1 MANSYRYPLQRIDQT
16 SDYLKIQVI
25 KYEAPGIDSGGGL
38 GFQLNRGSETNRVSG
53 EDQKKRIQGTIYL
66 PIPEGLTDMN
76 ATNWDGG
83 TLDPLSAAATD
94 TLMDVVKQFSLDDKR
109 DFGQKVSGALD
120 TLKSTGN
127 KFIAGMDERT
137 QDAVMRA
144 LLSQVVNVPG
154 QNVDINSLTS
164 RAQGIVLNPN
174 LELLFKGVVL
184 RSFNFNYSLTPRS
197 RAESNQVKS
206 IINTFKRRMAAKT
219 TASTAGSAGL
229 FLSSPDV
236 FQLEFMRGGQP
247 HPFLFKMNTCALK
260 TMNVN
265 YAGTGAYATYEDST
279 PVKMTM
285 SLQFQELS
293 PVYAE
298 DYAENT
304 EDGVGF

>member
-1 MANSYRYPLQRIDQT
+1 MANSYRYPLQRIDAT

-25 KYEAPGIDSGGGL
+25 TYEAPGIGSGDI
-38 GFQLNRGSETNRVSG
+38 GFDLNRGSETNRVSG
-53 EDQKKRIQGTIYL
+53 GNQKKRIQGTIYL
-66 PIPEGLTDMN
+66 PIPEGLSDMN

-94 TLMDVVKQFSLDDKR
+94 TLMEVVKDFALSDKR
-109 DFGQKVSGALD
+109 SFGEKVSGALD
-120 TLKSTGN
+120 TLKATGN
-127 KFIAGMDERT
+127 KFINGMDERT

-144 LLSQVVNVPG
+144 LVSQVINIPG

-184 RSFNFNYSLTPRS
+184 RSFNFNFTMTPRS
-197 RAESNQVKS
+197 RAESLQVKS
-206 IINTFKRRMAAKT
+206 IINTFKKRMAAKT
-219 TASTAGSAGL
+219 TPSTEGSSGL

-247 HPFLFKMNTCALK
+247 HPFLFKLNTCALK

-279 PVKMTM
+279 PVSMTM

-298 DYAENT
+298 DYT
-304 EDGVGF
+304 EGTEEGVGF